1 MIRLKQ
7 APSMEFAPPKPD
19 NRRNRGNDL
28 FREAAPALVH
38 PLTQPACTAG
48 PENSGATHIQA
59 HFRFFTRVSNKILAD
74 SENSGELCYKIIQTY
89 L

>member
-19 NRRNRGNDL
+19 NRCNKGNGP
-28 FREAAPALVH
+28 FRAAVPAL
-38 PLTQPACTAG
+38 PQSLMQPVCTAG
-48 PENSGATHIQA
+48 PETPGATRIYA
-59 HFRFFTRVSNKILAD
+59 HFRIFHTVSSKTLAD

-89 L
+89 F